1 MFKYTLFC
9 GCTGVF
15 MKNFRK
21 NLILTVLFGILLIFI
36 LRFSDTAKHYAYLG
50 LSVWFEQMIPS
61 LLPFMILSSMLI
73 QLNLDE
79 LLVKP
84 VSGILKRIYRISD
97 AGVYVLVMGF
107 LCGFPMG
114 AKTAS
119 MEYEKGKISKEE
131 AEFLLSFVNN
141 IGPVYFLSFVYNK
154 IYTDIPLYLGL
165 LFMYAV
171 PLLYGFLL
179 RNTVYRRL
187 PGPSVSRRL
196 TAASAAEEPK
206 KSFFA
211 ALDESISAGLGQIA
225 MLGGYM
231 IICNLLVMIPKILIP
246 ANGAVCA
253 FFHNLLEISGG
264 LLAIQGLRLSPL
276 RTLVLAHISLA
287 FTGIS
292 CHLQTFH
299 ILGGTGLSKQKYML
313 HKIILCSIV
322 SILLCACYGLI

>member
-1 MFKYTLFC
+1 
-9 GCTGVF
+9 

-21 NLILTVLFGILLIFI
+21 NLILTVLFGFLLFFI
-36 LRFSDTAKHYAYLG
+36 LRFSDTAKQYAYLG

-79 LLVKP
+79 LLIMP
-84 VSGILKRIYRISD
+84 VSGILKKIYRISD

-154 IYTDIPLYLGL
+154 IYTDIPLYFGL
-165 LFMYAV
+165 FFMYAV

-179 RNTVYRRL
+179 RNTLYKRL
-187 PGPSVSRRL
+187 PAPSASYGSAVASSRR
-196 TAASAAEEPK
+196 ASGRSVKASASKADAPG
-206 KSFFA
+206 KSFLA
-211 ALDESISAGLGQIA
+211 ALDESISTGLSQIA

-231 IICNLLVMIPKILIP
+231 IVCNLLVMIPRILFSTN
-246 ANGAVCA
+246 AAVCA
-253 FFHNLLEISGG
+253 LFHNLLEISGG
-264 LLAIQGLRLSPL
+264 LLAIQNLNLSSAL
-276 RTLVLAHISLA
+276 TFLFAHLSLA

-299 ILGGTGLSKQKYML
+299 ILGRSGLSKQKYML
-313 HKIILCSIV
+313 HKLILCSIV
-322 SILLCACYGLI
+322 SILLCAFHQLT

>member
-1 MFKYTLFC
+1 
-9 GCTGVF
+9 

-21 NLILTVLFGILLIFI
+21 NLILTVLFGFLLFFI
-36 LRFSDTAKHYAYLG
+36 LRFSDTAKQYAYLG

-84 VSGILKRIYRISD
+84 VCGVLKKIYRISD
-97 AGVYVLVMGF
+97 AGIYVLVMGF

-119 MEYEKGKISKEE
+119 MEYEKGKISKDE

-141 IGPVYFLSFVYNK
+141 IGPVYFLSFVYDK
-154 IYTDIPLYLGL
+154 IYRDIPLYFGL
-165 LFMYAV
+165 FFMYGV

-179 RNTVYRRL
+179 RNTVYQRL
-187 PGPSVSRRL
+187 SFSSASRAL
-196 TAASAAEEPK
+196 ELSSKAGQPK
-206 KSFFA
+206 KSFLS
-211 ALDESISAGLGQIA
+211 ALDESISAGLSQIA

-231 IICNLLVMIPKILIP
+231 IVCNLLVMIPRILFP
-246 ANGAVCA
+246 ESGSLCA
-253 FFHNLLEISGG
+253 LFHNLLEISGG
-264 LLAIQGLRLSPL
+264 LLAIQQLKLSSGL
-276 RTLVLAHISLA
+276 TFIFAHLSLA

-299 ILGGTGLSKQKYML
+299 ILGGSGLSRQKYML
-313 HKIILCSIV
+313 HKLILCSMV
-322 SILLCACYGLI
+322 SILLCACHRLI